1 MLQTTWQPCGNLQ
14 ANGENREDT
23 CINPES
29 ATAVKAVAPSLNP
42 SAHLKHTHRPC
53 GLNVAL
59 QC

>member
-1 MLQTTWQPCGNLQ
+1 MLQTCGNLQ
-14 ANGENREDT
+14 ANGEKREDT

-29 ATAVKAVAPSLNP
+29 ATAVKPVALSLNP
-42 SAHLKHTHRPC
+42 SAHLKHTPC